1 MAPALS
7 ATPRT
12 YDPVDDPERAVSLQ
26 RRALASVDNI
36 ASHMEEDD
44 MGLQNQPSLAKDSQE
59 MEQILVDLGSSDIAQ
74 ADLLQAIK
82 TLESGGDSLS
92 TGDPD
97 GIFPLSGF
105 DLADTADSEGDAA
118 EDKIRLMQARLER
131 RCAFLQRR
139 LRILQARAIGKRIS
153 EEAAQTFEKCTR
165 AARKD
170 GGGRPVGLKAF
181 LKKIETTAT
190 LQASAAS
197 RSVVGPKY
205 YRAGTSKGDATRSA
219 SVGIPSGTLTGLED
233 TAGALRS
240 HLSIVKHELDSD
252 ATASSSGAESND
264 EAVVYNNSQQQH
276 MPIEK
281 RALWSWQ
288 KTRASIASRWCWMQA
303 QVQEL
308 EYKIRQH
315 NDLHKQVRE
324 AKGPVEFEGEPV
336 GYEGNLPGSELPDDD
351 RATAT
356 CARVRPLRRETFKKR
371 KLLQMHNLHIATNKA
386 AKPSDI
392 RCACWRRVESCA
404 VCTGRG
410 APPEPAACDLPPARN
425 LARLDPAH
433 HPVLSDLRDVSPS
446 IHIAA
451 LSSRAW
457 FRPRMMRG
465 GRGGHAGSSR
475 AGAGPGPA
483 PGAAPGAGSGP
494 APGPAPGPGARGH
507 SLITHKTAKRP
518 PTKLKRGRP
527 PLSRKIRD
535 REREDE
541 TGTSSHES
549 RRGRPSTESRVRR
562 PSYDIDNIVIPQ
574 SIAAN
579 TRPQILTY
587 KEIITPKWRLLDI
600 PEVPLNNGI
609 MKSTNR
615 ISVESEEEDISE
627 AAVRERH
634 VRAEG
639 RERARYARRQRPRR
653 HTSDVGAPP
662 PDLPPPPPP
671 PTPPA
676 PPSPPT
682 PPTLHETV
690 RPYTPRQFP
699 LTEDTYASMVSAMP
713 PGHAWCDYLHDPNAT
728 DDPNVPVEGPE
739 SEPRS
744 GSITLSPLSP
754 LSPAAFEGDDPDDIE
769 WNPETEK
776 TERRKSSF
784 R

>member
-7 ATPRT
+7 TTPRT
-12 YDPVDDPERAVSLQ
+12 YDPVDDAERPVSHH

-82 TLESGGDSLS
+82 TLESGGDALS

-97 GIFPLSGF
+97 AIFPLSGF

-170 GGGRPVGLKAF
+170 GGGRPVGLKAL

-205 YRAGTSKGDATRSA
+205 YRAGTSKGDPTQSA
-219 SVGIPSGTLTGLED
+219 SIGIPPGTLTGLED

-240 HLSIVKHELDSD
+240 HLSMVKHELDSD

-264 EAVVYNNSQQQH
+264 EAVVYNNPHQQP
-276 MPIEK
+276 MPIEN

-288 KTRASIASRWCWMQA
+288 KTRASIASRWCWIQA

-315 NDLHKQVRE
+315 NDLHRQVRE
-324 AKGPVEFEGEPV
+324 AKGPVEFEYEPV
-336 GYEGNLPGSELPDDD
+336 AYEGNLPGSELADDD
-351 RATAT
+351 VATET

-392 RCACWRRVESCA
+392 RCSCQYRVDSCA
-404 VCTGRG
+404 VCTGR
-410 APPEPAACDLPPARN
+410 AEPTQPAPAAADLPGPQR
-425 LARLDPAH
+425 LARLDPGY
-433 HPVLSDLRDVSPS
+433 HPVLSDIRDVSPS
-446 IHIAA
+446 LHMAA
-451 LSSRAW
+451 MCSRSW
-457 FRPRMMRG
+457 FRARSQRG
-465 GRGGHAGSSR
+465 GRAGAQPGPSR
-475 AGAGPGPA
+475 APPPA
-483 PGAAPGAGSGP
+483 PP
-494 APGPAPGPGARGH
+494 AHPPAHRPARRH
-507 SLITHKTAKRP
+507 

-527 PLSRKIRD
+527 PLSRKIRE
-535 REREDE
+535 RERDDE
-541 TGTSSHES
+541 TYTSGHES
-549 RRGRPSTESRVRR
+549 RRGRPSTESRMRR
-562 PSYDIDNIVIPQ
+562 QSYDIDNIVIPQ
-574 SIAAN
+574 SVAAN

-587 KEIITPKWRLLDI
+587 KEIITPKWRVLDV
-600 PEVPLNNGI
+600 PEVPLNNGV
-609 MKSTNR
+609 MKSSNR
-615 ISVESEEEDISE
+615 ISVESEEEDVSE
-627 AAVRERH
+627 AAIRARHTRAEHRER
-634 VRAEG
+634 G
-639 RERARYARRQRPRR
+639 RYARRPRR
-653 HTSDVGAPP
+653 CRPLAAARLARARARPAAAAQSHDPAAAAAAPRDSETIHAAAVPAGRGDVRRHGVGHARGPP
-662 PDLPPPPPP
+662 RGVPG
-671 PTPPA
+671 
-676 PPSPPT
+676 PPSPAGP
-682 PPTLHETV
+682 
-690 RPYTPRQFP
+690 RTPRAPGAPAAGDDAHSASP
-699 LTEDTYASMVSAMP
+699 LS
-713 PGHAWCDYLHDPNAT
+713 
-728 DDPNVPVEGPE
+728 
-739 SEPRS
+739 
-744 GSITLSPLSP
+744 LSPLSP
-754 LSPAAFEGDDPDDIE
+754 LSPSAFEGDDPDDVE
-769 WNPETEK
+769 WDPSSEK
-776 TERRKSSF
+776 AERRKSAF